1 MQKNP
6 AMKSAIIER
15 PISEKRVER
24 QENRDKNI
32 EQEKESDAQSQ
43 DKIRTT
49 PFSQKRFQL

>member
-49 PFSQKRFQL
+49 PFSQK